1 MKRLARP
8 AFVITIAMVGCSE
21 QRGPMNPPDVEP
33 SAQTPEELAARR
45 KKFGV
50 HPVDA
55 DGHNIYRKSGGTC
68 YVQVDNPEPPPK
80 DLMSGER
87 WVIDKEVPCPIDFDE
102 PEFAAIGDG
111 MYWLQD
117 EAGECSQARNFG
129 NPPPP
134 PTKVACPPSLK
145 RPGTEEPPTP

>member
-1 MKRLARP
+1 
-8 AFVITIAMVGCSE
+8 
-21 QRGPMNPPDVEP
+21 MNPPDVEP

-87 WVIDKEVPCPIDFDE
+87 WVIDKPLACPKEFDE
-102 PEFAAIGDG
+102 PAFGAIGDG

-117 EAGECSQARNFG
+117 PATGECSQARSFG

-145 RPGTEEPPTP
+145 RPGTEDPPPPIPPAPLSK